1 MNRSSALHTRHSR
14 RILAELTLVV
24 TAFVLISLPW
34 MTQAAAAEPASPP
47 PPAASSPASKELQ
60 VEVTKKGLGKEVSIK
75 QGNKEWFMLIEVT
88 PENTVVVRQEKENET
103 YLVDES
109 ETHDR
114 PMTQGEMDAAIDA
127 FINSVKTQVKRK

>member
-1 MNRSSALHTRHSR
+1 MNRFPALHTRR
-14 RILAELTLVV
+14 TRTIFAALVPV
-24 TAFVLISLPW
+24 VSAFAFVSLPW
-34 MTQAAAAEPASPP
+34 MTSASAAEPAPP
-47 PPAASSPASKELQ
+47 PRAVSSPASQELQ

-75 QGNKEWFMLIEVT
+75 KGNKEWFMLIEVT

-114 PMTQGEMDAAIDA
+114 PMTQGEVDAAIEA
-127 FINSVKTQVKRK
+127 FINSVKTQVNRK

>member
-1 MNRSSALHTRHSR
+1 MIPFLGSDTNRPRTT
-14 RILAELTLVV
+14 LAGVALVV
-24 TAFVLISLPW
+24 STVVLISLPW
-34 MTQAAAAEPASPP
+34 MTSAFAAEPSPSPATASPP
-47 PPAASSPASKELQ
+47 AGEELQ

-75 QGNKEWFMLIEVT
+75 RGNKEWFMLIEVT

-103 YLVDES
+103 YLIDES

-114 PMTQGEMDAAIDA
+114 PMTKGEVDVAIED

>member
-1 MNRSSALHTRHSR
+1 MNRSSAFHTPRMR
-14 RILAELTLVV
+14 TTLAKLVLV
-24 TAFVLISLPW
+24 ISAFVLIGLPW
-34 MTQAAAAEPASPP
+34 MTSASAAEPSSPPTTASP
-47 PPAASSPASKELQ
+47 PASKELQ